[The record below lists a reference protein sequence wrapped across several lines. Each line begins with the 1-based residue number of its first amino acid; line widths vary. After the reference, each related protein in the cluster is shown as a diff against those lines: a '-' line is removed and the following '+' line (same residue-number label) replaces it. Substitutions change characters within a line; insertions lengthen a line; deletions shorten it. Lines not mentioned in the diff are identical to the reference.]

1 MIMIKTQHG
10 STGLGFLNG
19 GIFMIGD
26 TIAAI
31 STPPGEGGIGIVR
44 ISGPEAI
51 DITVKI
57 FKAAKNKNWH
67 KQNFK
72 LTYGYIYDFDNKQII
87 DEVLVSIM
95 RAPFSYTK
103 EDVVEINCHGGVLPL
118 RNTLELVLKKGARL
132 AEPGEFTKRAYLN
145 GRLDLI
151 QAESIID
158 IIRATTNDSI
168 RLAFGQLSGGLSKKI
183 NEIQQQLLS
192 ITALIEA
199 NIDFPE
205 EDVDMY
211 NLDEIKQ
218 RVEYIIQEINNLLD
232 NAETGRIYREGLR
245 TVIIGKPNVGKSSLL
260 NVLLKINRAIVT
272 DIPGTTRDI
281 IEEVINIGG
290 VPIKIIDTAGI
301 RETEDIIEM
310 IGVQKTK
317 ESIDTADLIILVF
330 DAQVGLNEIDDQIIE
345 LVKPKKGIKVLN
357 KIDIQEQKKSSL
369 KYKLMNILP
378 HWPLVDISAL
388 EEKGIDKLENEIV
401 SMVTG
406 GKVIP
411 QDNIMISNI
420 RHKNQLVKA
429 VNYLKDV
436 HNGIIQGIP
445 IDLIAIDIRGAWE
458 AVSEITGTAV
468 TENIIDKIF
477 SEFCI
482 GK

>member
-1 MIMIKTQHG
+1 
-10 STGLGFLNG
+10 
-19 GIFMIGD
+19 MIGD

-51 DITVKI
+51 DITNKI
-57 FKAAKNKNWH
+57 FKPAKNKRWY
-67 KQNFK
+67 KQNYK
-72 LTYGYIYDFDNKQII
+72 LNYGYIHDPDNSQII
-87 DEVLVSIM
+87 DEVLVGIM

-103 EDVVEINCHGGVLPL
+103 EDVIEINCHGGMLPL
-118 RNTLELVLKKGARL
+118 RKTLELVLKKGARL
-132 AEPGEFTKRAYLN
+132 AEPGEFTKRAFLN

-158 IIRATTNDSI
+158 IIRANTEDSM
-168 RLAFGQLSGGLSKKI
+168 RLAIGQLSGGLSKKI
-183 NEIQQQLLS
+183 NEIQQQLLLIIS
-192 ITALIEA
+192 IIEA

-205 EDVDMY
+205 DDVDQY
-211 NLDEIKQ
+211 NLIEIKQ
-218 RVEYIIQEINNLLD
+218 RVELLEQEINNLLD
-232 NAETGRIYREGLR
+232 YAETGRIYREGLR

-260 NVLLKINRAIVT
+260 NVLSKVNRAIVT
-272 DIPGTTRDI
+272 NIPGTTRDL

-301 RETEDIIEM
+301 RETEDIIEK

-317 ESIDTADLIILVF
+317 ESIQNADLVILVF
-330 DAQVGLNEIDDQIIE
+330 DAQVGFDFIDNQIVE
-345 LVKPKKGIKVLN
+345 LVKHKKGIKVIN
-357 KIDIQEQKKSSL
+357 KIDVIKNKNEFNTKQKVRNL
-369 KYKLMNILP
+369 LP
-378 HWPLVDISAL
+378 HWPLIDISAL
-388 EEKGIDKLENEIV
+388 EEKGIDKLKNEIV
-401 SMVTG
+401 SIITG

-436 HNGIIQGIP
+436 QNGILQGIA
-445 IDLIAIDIRGAWE
+445 IDVLAIDIRGAWE
-458 AVSEITGTAV
+458 AVGEITGTAV
-468 TENIIDKIF
+468 NENIIDKIF